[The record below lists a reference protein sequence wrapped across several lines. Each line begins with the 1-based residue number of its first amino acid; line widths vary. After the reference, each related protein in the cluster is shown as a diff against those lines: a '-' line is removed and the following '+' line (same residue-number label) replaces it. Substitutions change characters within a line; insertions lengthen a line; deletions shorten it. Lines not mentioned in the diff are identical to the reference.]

1 MYNNFDT
8 NFNSITAKTLRKTA
22 GIILFTIVAFHLIL
36 NGISYM
42 LEKGGNK
49 TSLPL
54 DDVSVQA
61 VVYTQEGESRQADSI
76 YQLDAKDGDRVVL
89 TVEPVGREEHIEN
102 AALVFS
108 AYHSR
113 VQITCGGELIYNQTE
128 PGEQQQIGHRYYEA
142 ALPDDYWSKPIRI
155 SLEIGDH
162 ATVNSLS
169 DLQIVPVL
177 EANRSFVRG
186 RIRSALLMMV
196 LAVVA
201 LFLIIL
207 SFVHSIFERE
217 LDGIFGLSIFCLC
230 IILWFTGYNG
240 LLIPL
245 TENAEILANIEYIT
259 LYFAPIPLA
268 LFMATENKHNPQ
280 HLIYISVMIAAILW
294 FVICTLLSYGVNDV
308 IYRDFLTIHRILFLI
323 ILNIFMFGVFHDQR
337 KKKSMSAGWVLTGLT
352 ISFLFGALEL
362 IRFIAAGRS
371 PAASRLNR
379 WSFMP
384 ASTIALIMTLMLDYG
399 LQFSAKA
406 YAEIEKEN
414 LKRLAFIDQL
424 TGAPNR
430 SACYQRVEKIKAGEI
445 KDYVIVF
452 IDINFLK
459 ITNDRW
465 GHDKGDELIRTAGEL
480 LSKYFIGRD
489 FFGRWGGDE
498 FIAIHFGTL
507 AETEVIMNR
516 ISAEMDEI
524 NRSHRYDF
532 NMSFAWGYGESTAQ
546 HPLDPDQAIT
556 VADEAMYVKKKA
568 DHAERQN

>member
-8 NFNSITAKTLRKTA
+8 NLDSITAKTLRKTA
-22 GIILFTIVAFHLIL
+22 GIILITIVAFHLFL

-54 DDVSVQA
+54 DDVRVQA
-61 VVYTQEGESRQADSI
+61 VVYTQEGKSRQADSI

-162 ATVNSLS
+162 ATVNTLH

-230 IILWFTGYNG
+230 IILWFIGYNG

-245 TENAEILANIEYIT
+245 TENAEILGYGLIE
-259 LYFAPIPLA
+259 
-268 LFMATENKHNPQ
+268 NNN
-280 HLIYISVMIAAILW
+280 
-294 FVICTLLSYGVNDV
+294 G
-308 IYRDFLTIHRILFLI
+308 
-323 ILNIFMFGVFHDQR
+323 G
-337 KKKSMSAGWVLTGLT
+337 T
-352 ISFLFGALEL
+352 ISDCNIINAHIQKSGFSGTNYNQGTINNCHLYSDLTQYNDCKYFINAADTLTNGYLLLTVGLQSGSFSNVFSNDNGEAGFVENNSGTIEGCSFTGSVYGDSTKGTAGFFVTNSGTIENSYSNVVVNCGETANAKGAGFGITVERRIGSGADDTL
-362 IRFIAAGRS
+362 IAAG
-371 PAASRLNR
+371 
-379 WSFMP
+379 
-384 ASTIALIMTLMLDYG
+384 
-399 LQFSAKA
+399 
-406 YAEIEKEN
+406 
-414 LKRLAFIDQL
+414 
-424 TGAPNR
+424 
-430 SACYQRVEKIKAGEI
+430 
-445 KDYVIVF
+445 
-452 IDINFLK
+452 
-459 ITNDRW
+459 
-465 GHDKGDELIRTAGEL
+465 
-480 LSKYFIGRD
+480 
-489 FFGRWGGDE
+489 
-498 FIAIHFGTL
+498 
-507 AETEVIMNR
+507 
-516 ISAEMDEI
+516 
-524 NRSHRYDF
+524 
-532 NMSFAWGYGESTAQ
+532 
-546 HPLDPDQAIT
+546 
-556 VADEAMYVKKKA
+556 
-568 DHAERQN
+568 

>member
-8 NFNSITAKTLRKTA
+8 NLDSITAKTLRKTA
-22 GIILFTIVAFHLIL
+22 GIILITIVAFHLFL

-54 DDVSVQA
+54 DDVRVQA

-162 ATVNSLS
+162 ATVNTLH

-230 IILWFTGYNG
+230 IILWFIGYNG

-245 TENAEILANIEYIT
+245 TENAEILGYGLIENNNGGTISDCNIINAHIQKSGFSGTNYNQGTINNCHLYSDLTQYNDCKYFINAADTLTNGYLLLTVGLQSGSFSNVFSNDNGEAGFVENNSGTIEGCSFTGSVYGDSTKGTAGFFVTNSGTIENSYSNVVVNCGETANAKGAGFGIT
-259 LYFAPIPLA
+259 SSSRVKNCHSIGKINGDSDTIQAGFVYEVT
-268 LFMATENKHNPQ
+268 TEWSG
-280 HLIYISVMIAAILW
+280 YISNCYSAIFDMNHNQYDDPFACKSW
-294 FVICTLLSYGVNDV
+294 NKSNINAFTSQEDG
-308 IYRDFLTIHRILFLI
+308 F
-323 ILNIFMFGVFHDQR
+323 LNIDNTI
-337 KKKSMSAGWVLTGLT
+337 KSQFKNINPLT
-352 ISFLFGALEL
+352 
-362 IRFIAAGRS
+362 
-371 PAASRLNR
+371 
-379 WSFMP
+379 
-384 ASTIALIMTLMLDYG
+384 
-399 LQFSAKA
+399 
-406 YAEIEKEN
+406 
-414 LKRLAFIDQL
+414 IDQL
-424 TGAPNR
+424 TREYLSLYGSQAQTSNPYYVWMDT
-430 SACYQRVEKIKAGEI
+430 SAGNADPYPMPSYNGQ
-445 KDYVIVF
+445 
-452 IDINFLK
+452 
-459 ITNDRW
+459 
-465 GHDKGDELIRTAGEL
+465 
-480 LSKYFIGRD
+480 
-489 FFGRWGGDE
+489 
-498 FIAIHFGTL
+498 TL
-507 AETEVIMNR
+507 A
-516 ISAEMDEI
+516 S
-524 NRSHRYDF
+524 
-532 NMSFAWGYGESTAQ
+532 YGDWY
-546 HPLDPDQAIT
+546 DPDHI
-556 VADEAMYVKKKA
+556 K
-568 DHAERQN
+568 